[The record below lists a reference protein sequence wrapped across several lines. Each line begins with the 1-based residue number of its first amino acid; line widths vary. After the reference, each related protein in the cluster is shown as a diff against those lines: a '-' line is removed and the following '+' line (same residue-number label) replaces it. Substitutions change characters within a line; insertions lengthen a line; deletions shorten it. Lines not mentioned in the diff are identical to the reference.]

1 MLCDKL
7 AEKKKR
13 LDAAISLREPDRVP
27 LAPKGGMF
35 YGTAYGISYYDVMM
49 DNRNAIPGMLRFM
62 EEYDPDMVWAPIVY
76 PIPPMEALEPSYI
89 KWPGPQHGLPLSS
102 PYQILDD
109 SYLKD
114 DEFAEFVKDPTHFIL
129 TKLTPRKHGS
139 LKGLSKLYLR
149 DAVDLTMY
157 IDFAAFAD
165 PEVKAAFE
173 HIFECAERV
182 EKWIDSANEIA
193 DLITEKGFVASPGG
207 AQPCP
212 YDMFSDN
219 YRGLMQTAMDI
230 YERPD
235 ELEAAIEVCRDI
247 VIESTIKMCRNAG
260 PDYVLIPLHGGVDEF
275 MSPENYDRFYWKGL
289 KQLMETIIE
298 CGSVP
303 YVFCEGNYDSRLHR
317 LAEIP
322 RGKAVYMFEKADMK
336 QVKKI
341 LGETA
346 CICGN
351 VSSSLLAYGK
361 PEEVA
366 DECKRL
372 LDICAPGGGFIMDVS
387 IDLTNA
393 DPRNVE
399 VMFETTRK
407 YGIY

>member
-1 MLCDKL
+1 METDKL
-7 AEKKKR
+7 LKKKKR
-13 LDAAISLREPDRVP
+13 LDTAISLAEPDRVP

-62 EEYDPDMVWAPIVY
+62 EEFDPDMVWAPIVY
-76 PIPPMEALEPSYI
+76 PIPPMEELAPNYI
-89 KWPGPQHGLPLSS
+89 KWPGPQHNLPLAS

-109 SYLKD
+109 SYLHD
-114 DEFAEFVKDPTHFIL
+114 DEFGEFIKDSTHFLL
-129 TKLTPRKHGS
+129 TKLMPRKHEN

-165 PEVKAAFE
+165 PAVKTAFDYA
-173 HIFECAERV
+173 FQCAGKV
-182 EKWIDSANEIA
+182 KKWMDSADEITE
-193 DLITEKGFVASPGG
+193 LITQKGFVSSPKG

-219 YRGLMQTAMDI
+219 YRGLIQTTLDI
-230 YERPD
+230 LERPD
-235 ELEAAIEVCRDI
+235 ELEAAIDICRDI
-247 VIESTIKMCRNAG
+247 VVESTARMCGNGA

-289 KQLMETIIE
+289 KALMETIIG
-298 CGSVP
+298 CGSIP

-317 LAEIP
+317 LAEMP
-322 RGKAVYMFEKADMK
+322 RGKVVYMFEKADMK

-341 LGETA
+341 VGETA

-372 LDICAPGGGFIMDVS
+372 LDVCAPGGGFIMDVS

-399 VMFETTRK
+399 AMFETTKK
-407 YGIY
+407 YGAY

>member
-1 MLCDKL
+1 MLSGKL
-7 AEKKKR
+7 KQKKDR
-13 LDAAISLREPDRVP
+13 LDAAISLHEPDRVP

-76 PIPPMEALEPSYI
+76 PIPPMEALAPSYI
-89 KWPGPQHGLPLSS
+89 KWPGPQHGLPLNS

-109 SYLKD
+109 CYLKD
-114 DEFAEFVKDPTHFIL
+114 DEFGEFIKDPTHFIL

-139 LKGLSKLYLR
+139 LKALSKLYLK

-157 IDFAAFAD
+157 IDFAVFAD
-165 PEVKAAFE
+165 PEVRAAFG
-173 HIFECAERV
+173 HMFECAERV
-182 EKWIDSANEIA
+182 EKWIDAANEIT

-219 YRGLMQTAMDI
+219 YRGLLQTSIDVL
-230 YERPD
+230 ERPD
-235 ELEAAIEVCRDI
+235 ELEEAIRVCSEI
-247 VIESTIKMCRNAG
+247 VIESTLKMCKNNG

-289 KQLMETIIE
+289 RELIETIIE

-317 LAEIP
+317 LAEVP
-322 RGKAVYMFEKADMK
+322 KGKAVYMFEKADMK
-336 QVKKI
+336 EVKRI

-393 DPRNVE
+393 DPKNVE
-399 VMFETTRK
+399 AMFKTTRT
-407 YGIY
+407 YGVY